1 MSTTTLNLL
10 AIAVF
15 LMTASALLG
24 PIINISP
31 TIPSAVIVAV
41 AALTGLDRLFFE
53 GQGGTLIVDWFANRS
68 PEHRDRVLHH
78 EAGHFLV
85 AHQLG
90 IPVTGYALSAWEAV
104 QQGQKGAG
112 GVRFDDAALMTEL
125 EQGQLSSQRLR
136 NYSTVWMAGIAA
148 ETLMFGDAKGGADDQ
163 TKLRSLLVQLDKDNP
178 RGAPK
183 FETQAGLSRL
193 RAKSM
198 IEERREVYEQLVE
211 AMGEGQPVETCIE
224 LLGGDRFDEA
234 SDDRLDDRAAM
245 VTG

>member
-24 PIINISP
+24 PIIHLSP
-31 TIPSAVIVAV
+31 TVPSAVIVGV
-41 AALTGLDRLFFE
+41 AALTGLDRLFWD

-85 AHQLG
+85 AHRLG

-112 GVRFDDAALMTEL
+112 GVRFDDAALMAEL
-125 EQGQLSSQRLR
+125 DKGQLSAQRLR

-148 ETLMFGDAKGGADDQ
+148 ETLVYGDAKGGADDQ
-163 TKLRSLLVQLDKDNP
+163 TKLRSVLVQLDRDNP
-178 RGAPK
+178 RGAPN
-183 FETQAGLSRL
+183 FETQAGISRL
-193 RAKSM
+193 RAKTM
-198 IEERREVYEQLVE
+198 IEDERDSYEQLV
-211 AMGEGQPVETCIE
+211 
-224 LLGGDRFDEA
+224 
-234 SDDRLDDRAAM
+234 AAM
-245 VTG
+245 KAGQSVEACIDLLEQQPLPLAA

>member
-24 PIINISP
+24 PIINVSP
-31 TIPSAVIVAV
+31 TVPSAFIVAI

-68 PEHRDRVLHH
+68 PDHRDRVLHH

-85 AHQLG
+85 AHGLG

-104 QQGQKGAG
+104 KQGQKGAG
-112 GVRFDDAALMTEL
+112 GVRFDDEVLMAEL

-148 ETLMFGDAKGGADDQ
+148 ETLVFGDAKGGADDQ

-183 FETQAGLSRL
+183 FETQAGISRL
-193 RAKSM
+193 RAKTM
-198 IEERREVYEQLVE
+198 IEERRSVYDQLVA
-211 AMGEGQPVETCIE
+211 AMGEGQPVEACIA
-224 LLGGDRFDEA
+224 LLEEDEQ
-234 SDDRLDDRAAM
+234 LPMAA
-245 VTG
+245 